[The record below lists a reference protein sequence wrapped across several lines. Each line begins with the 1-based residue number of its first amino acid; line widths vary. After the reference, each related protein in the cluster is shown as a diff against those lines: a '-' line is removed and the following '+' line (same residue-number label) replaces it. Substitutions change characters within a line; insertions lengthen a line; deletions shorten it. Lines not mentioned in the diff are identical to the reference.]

1 MLVDSL
7 LNCFAAGEDLAAA
20 GTTDGGEQVRRSTA
34 DARRDVARGRDAP
47 GELEWIAATTPVG
60 VFRSSLETGNTFVSD
75 QLAMIFGVPADRL
88 LGRGWLDFVDPSDR
102 NDVEAEVA
110 AVRADHQPLMIG
122 YRVARPDGRTRTVHV
137 RAVPTVDANGN
148 VDGYVGSVEDISERL
163 VAEQAQQERARLA
176 AALESTPDL
185 VSFHDLEGRAFFLN
199 RAAREFFGVREGE
212 QPKPRDVR
220 NYLDMTAEQSDEI
233 QNAIFGDGLWQGE
246 LIVRAPN
253 GESRPAS
260 IVVVSHRDER
270 GDVQYFSAVTRDI
283 TERVAIE
290 DALRERDERLRDSEA
305 QYRTIVDT
313 QTDLVCRYR
322 PDTTLTFVNPAFC
335 AFYGGT
341 SDEWLGRQ
349 LIDVFPVDDRAGELA
364 RLASFHPD
372 APVQTQRDWEPRHDG
387 EVRWYE
393 WTDTATFDD
402 HGQTIEFQ
410 SVGRDINE
418 QYLSRQLTEHQAEIL
433 ELIARGEPLD
443 TTLTA
448 ITRLVEAHERDI
460 YCSIMLVTP
469 DGDHLRVGASA
480 SLPASLVHAIGL
492 VPIGPAAGSCGTAA
506 YRREMVVCEEV
517 ATDPRWEG
525 GYAELAAA
533 YDLRSSFSTP
543 LLTAERTDVLG
554 TLAIYSTHVG
564 APSQDR
570 LRLVEMM
577 ARLAEI
583 AIERKGFEDRL
594 AHDSVHDPLTNLPN
608 RTLFLDRLAQALG
621 RARRRRRGVSVAF
634 LDLDGF
640 KVVNDGLG
648 HDAGDELLV
657 DVARRLE
664 AAIRPGDTVAR
675 FGGDEFVVLCE
686 ELDDPGAEVQ
696 AVEIAQ
702 RLMDSLSHP
711 FSVRANETFVGSS
724 VGVALSHH
732 GEDRAEDLLRDADAA
747 MYEAKALG
755 KQRVVL
761 FDDALRERALAQHA
775 TFNALHRA
783 IDRDELRVFYQ
794 PLISLR
800 TGDVI
805 GAEALVRWQHPERG
819 LVPPSEFIPLAE
831 QSDLIER
838 LGMWVLDHAA
848 RFAAANQ
855 PAVGSFSVS
864 VNLAARQLAAEGLAG
879 RVGDVLRRHG
889 LAPECLCLEITESVL
904 MRDADATV
912 GVIDQ
917 LQALGVRVSIDDF
930 GTGYSS
936 LAYLKRFPVDSVK
949 IDRSFVDGLPDDPG
963 DRAIVTAVVSLAHA
977 LGLDVVAEGV
987 ETPEQLAEL
996 VALGCDQAQGYYFA
1010 KPLPVADLGALL
1022 IETRRWAPSGVTQF
1036 RSAS

>member
-1 MLVDSL
+1 VQQSES
-7 LNCFAAGEDLAAA
+7 GPER
-20 GTTDGGEQVRRSTA
+20 DG
-34 DARRDVARGRDAP
+34 ARGFDAPDLPRSP
-47 GELEWIAATTPVG
+47 GELEWLAATTPVG
-60 VFRSSLETGNTFVSD
+60 VFRSSLDTGNTFVSD
-75 QLAMIFGVPADRL
+75 QLAKIFGVAAERL
-88 LGRGWLDFVDPSDR
+88 LGRGWLEFVDPSDR
-102 NDVEAEVA
+102 NIVETEVEA
-110 AVRADHQPLMIG
+110 VRSGHQPLMIE
-122 YRVARPDGRTRTVHV
+122 YRIARPDGLTRTVHV
-137 RAVPTVDANGN
+137 RAVPTFDLSGA
-148 VDGYVGSVEDISERL
+148 VDGYVGSVEDISDRL
-163 VAEQAQQERARLA
+163 FAEQDRQERERLA

-185 VSFHDLEGRAFFLN
+185 VSFHDLEGRAFYLN

-212 QPKPRDVR
+212 HPKPRDVR
-220 NYLDMTAEQSDEI
+220 NYLDLTPEQANEI
-233 QNAIFGDGLWQGE
+233 QAAIFGAGLWQGE

-253 GESRPAS
+253 GERRPAS
-260 IVVVSHRDER
+260 IVVVSHRDES
-270 GDVQYFSAVTRDI
+270 GDVQYFSATTRDI

-290 DALRERDERLRDSEA
+290 AALRERDERLRESEER
-305 QYRTIVDT
+305 YRTIVET
-313 QTDLVCRYR
+313 QTDLVCRYL

-341 SDEWLGRQ
+341 PDDWLGRR
-349 LIDVFPVDDRAGELA
+349 LIEVFPTDDRARELG
-364 RLASFHPD
+364 RLASFAPD
-372 APVQTQRDWEPRHDG
+372 AAVQIQQDWEPRHDG
-387 EVRWYE
+387 LVRWYE

-402 HGQTIEFQ
+402 RGNPIEFQ
-410 SVGRDINE
+410 SVGRDNHE

-433 ELIARGEPLD
+433 ELIARGEPLE
-443 TTLTA
+443 TTLNA

-469 DGDHLRVGASA
+469 DGEHLRVGASA
-480 SLPASLVHAIGL
+480 SLPASLIHSIGL
-492 VPIGPAAGSCGTAA
+492 VPVGPAAGSCGTAA
-506 YRREMVVCEEV
+506 YHREMVVCPDV
-517 ATDPRWEG
+517 ATDPRWQG
-525 GYAELAAA
+525 AYAALAAE
-533 YDLRSSFSTP
+533 YGLRSSFSTP
-543 LLTAERTDVLG
+543 LLCAERTDVLG

-564 APSQDR
+564 APSHAR

-594 AHDSVHDPLTNLPN
+594 AHDSVHDPLTKLPN

-621 RARRRRRGVSVAF
+621 RARRSRRGVSVAF

-648 HDAGDELLV
+648 HEAGDELLV

-686 ELDDPGAEVQ
+686 ELDDPGAEAQ

-711 FSVRANETFVGSS
+711 FSVRETETFVGSS
-724 VGVALSHH
+724 VGVALSQR

-761 FDDALRERALAQHA
+761 FDDALRDRALTQHA

-783 IDRDELRVFYQ
+783 IDRDELRVFFQ

-800 TGDVI
+800 TGDVL

-838 LGMWVLDHAA
+838 LGLWVLDQAV

-855 PAVGSFSVS
+855 PERGSFSVS
-864 VNLAARQLAAEGLAG
+864 VNLAARQLAGDRLAE
-879 RVGDVLRRHG
+879 RVGEVLQRHE
-889 LAPECLCLEITESVL
+889 LPSDCLCLEITESVL

-987 ETPEQLAEL
+987 ETAEQLAEL

-1010 KPLPVADLGALL
+1010 KPLQITDRSALL
-1022 IETRRWAPSGVTQF
+1022 AETRRWAPSGVTPI